1 MILQVQTRPAWRR
14 KSQNRFNISPAVES
28 VPDGNLFNL
37 FQSRVSWGKL
47 LRNWVGSKALAEVW
61 GVSWRVGWVLEQ
73 GKKFLLVKLSRYED
87 SSCLSRP
94 LLCISEKVIIGW
106 CWRSKERE
114 QQERGKKSFPFSK
127 LFAFCCCS
135 RERSNLCERYLFQ
148 YAESER
154 VARQN

>member
-14 KSQNRFNISPAVES
+14 KSRNRFNISRAVEFIL
-28 VPDGNLFNL
+28 DGNLFNL
-37 FQSRVSWGKL
+37 FQSRVSWRKL

-61 GVSWRVGWVLEQ
+61 GVSWLGRLG
-73 GKKFLLVKLSRYED
+73 GGAKKKFLLVKLSRYED

-135 RERSNLCERYLFQ
+135 RERSNPCERYLFQ
-148 YAESER
+148 YSESER